1 MPGGRVGRPLRRDRE
16 GPAVLTSHVL
26 AVWTAHDTRLV
37 LYALIAIAGVIAL
50 ITLPL
55 RLHAFIALLI
65 GALLMG
71 LAAGLGPEK
80 TVESLQD
87 GVGSTLGN
95 VGVVLA
101 LGTMLG
107 KLLAESGGAAQ
118 IAETVLNRSGEKRLP
133 WAMALIAMIVGI
145 PLFFEIGVV
154 LLLPI
159 IFTVALRVARPPIA
173 GGSTGMTVER
183 GAGPATRGLGRSPV
197 WLLVG
202 IPALAGLSVLHG
214 LVPPHPGPLIATPG
228 SGWWRSSSG

>member
-1 MPGGRVGRPLRRDRE
+1 M
-16 GPAVLTSHVL
+16 TSHML

-65 GALLMG
+65 GALFMG
-71 LAAGLGPEK
+71 LAAGLGPTK
-80 TVESLQD
+80 TIASLQD
-87 GVGSTLGN
+87 GVGTTLGN

-107 KLLAESGGAAQ
+107 KLLAESGGASQ
-118 IAETVLNRSGEKRLP
+118 IAATVLGRSGRKGIP

-159 IFTVALRVARPPIA
+159 IFSVSRSIVQPGMA
-173 GGSTGMTVER
+173 GGAT
-183 GAGPATRGLGRSPV
+183 ATR
-197 WLLVG
+197 
-202 IPALAGLSVLHG
+202 
-214 LVPPHPGPLIATPG
+214 PGAEEAT
-228 SGWWRSSSG
+228 